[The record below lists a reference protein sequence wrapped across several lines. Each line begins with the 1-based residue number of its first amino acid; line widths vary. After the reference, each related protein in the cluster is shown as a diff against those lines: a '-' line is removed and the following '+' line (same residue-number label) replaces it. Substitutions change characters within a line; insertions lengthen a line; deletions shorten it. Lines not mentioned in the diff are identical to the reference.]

1 MKTFSAISLSVYLK
15 MPNVVYGLIAI
26 GLIALCCALLGVCL
40 VLRRY
45 SLIGDGLSHVTFG
58 TMAVA
63 AATGVAT
70 LYISLPVT
78 VLTAVIL
85 LCASERRKIKGDASV
100 AMISVGAL
108 GFAYLVFSYASGSA
122 TDVCTVLF
130 GTNNVVTMKSSDAVV
145 SAILAGVVVIFYV
158 VFYYKIFAVTFDM
171 PFAQATGVHAKAYN
185 LVFAVLTGI
194 VIALGTRYVGALLIT
209 ALIVFP
215 TVSAMR
221 VFRSF
226 FGVSICAAVLSV
238 TGAVGGMLLSMVLNL
253 TPGATIVAVNVIL
266 FAVFSLLSLFVRRK
280 KV

>member
-1 MKTFSAISLSVYLK
+1 MTAFSAFTLSVYLK
-15 MPNVVYGLIAI
+15 MPNVIYGLFSI

-63 AATGVAT
+63 AATGVTAI
-70 LYISLPVT
+70 YISLPIT
-78 VLTAVIL
+78 VLTAVGL
-85 LCASERRKIKGDASV
+85 LCASERSKIKGDASV

-108 GFAYLVFSYASGSA
+108 GLAYLLFSLANGSA

-130 GTNNVVTMKSSDAVV
+130 GTNGVVTMKSSDAIL
-145 SAILAGVVVIFYV
+145 SAALAGVVVIFYI

-171 PFAQATGVHAKAYN
+171 PFAQATGVHAKGYN
-185 LVFAVLTGI
+185 LVFAALTGI
-194 VIALGTRYVGALLIT
+194 VIVLATKVVGALLIT

-226 FGVSICAAVLSV
+226 RAVTVCAAVFSV
-238 TGAVGGMLLSMVLNL
+238 SGAVGGMLLSMLLNL
-253 TPGATIVAVNVIL
+253 TPGASIVAVNVIV
-266 FAVFSLLSLFVRRK
+266 FAVFSLLSLVIRRK